1 MGLNLVNLEMEDVRK
16 LMLEELELDVAEKC
30 LYKGKSLKES
40 HEEAYINLFRDSI
53 RNGNSDSFAS
63 SIAINNCLMSHVPD
77 PKTKSGLRKVS
88 KIAHIT
94 LAEGEFNRFYIRALC
109 RIAIDQGLELEI
121 YRAKDVRAPRQE
133 SVAKIGE
140 IVDPETLLI
149 NLRTNSIV
157 SESSGVPNPNS
168 GLSIKII
175 G

>member
-30 LYKGKSLKES
+30 IYKGKSLKES

-53 RNGNSDSFAS
+53 MNGTSDSFSS
-63 SIAINNCLMSHVPD
+63 SIEINNCLMSHVPD

-94 LAEGEFNRFYIRALC
+94 LGEGEFNRFYIRALC
-109 RIAIDQGLELEI
+109 RIASDQSLELEI
-121 YRAKDVRAPRQE
+121 YRAKNVRKPRPE
-133 SVAKIGE
+133 SEAKIGE
-140 IVDPETLLI
+140 LVDPESLLI
-149 NLRTNSIV
+149 NLRTNPIV
-157 SESSGVPNPNS
+157 NEALGIPDPNS

-175 G
+175 E